1 MDPLTLFALA
11 NGAVKLVK
19 EGCKLYKD
27 IKGAAGDIKDVL
39 KDLDDQFHTA
49 HKDRP
54 PTVAEQNQLIE
65 EKNRIIRL
73 NKQDGETSNIYT
85 QIGEQLGVYFDNLH
99 KCYAIFEEEERRSK
113 TEVYHGE
120 DSIGKRALQRV
131 LLKKQLD
138 AMGTELREIMVY
150 QSPPE
155 LGALWTEVQ
164 AMMEVVGK
172 EQAIAI
178 SAEMRRNSQRAIIKR
193 KQIKKLKYKAYC
205 WSISFVA
212 ILYICWLIWAVVQIR
227 IDAKP
232 ELGRCLIP
240 KGYPGYVW
248 YNNLKW
254 IDCEISLT
262 SIDNLRKDYE
272 NLNNFYRG
280 SSFADFSVRRQ
291 T

>member
-27 IKGAAGDIKDVL
+27 IKGAAGDVKDVL
-39 KDLDDQFHTA
+39 KDLDEQFHIA

-54 PTVAEQNQLIE
+54 PTVAEQNQFIQ
-65 EKNRIIRL
+65 EKNRVINL
-73 NKQDGETSNIYT
+73 NKQSGDTSNIYT
-85 QIGEQLGVYFDNLH
+85 EIGQHLGVYFDILF
-99 KCYAIFEEEERRSK
+99 KCYAIFEEEERRAK

-138 AMGTELREIMVY
+138 AMRAELREIMVY

-155 LGALWTEVQ
+155 LGALWTEVE

-172 EQAIAI
+172 EQAILI
-178 SAEMRRNSQRAIIKR
+178 TQEMQRDRMAAMAKRRRINHIKCEAW
-193 KQIKKLKYKAYC
+193 KYG
-205 WSISFVA
+205 IVITF
-212 ILYICWLIWAVVQIR
+212 ILYSIWLAWAVVQVR
-227 IDAKP
+227 IDARP

-240 KGYPGYVW
+240 KGTWPYEY

-254 IDCEISLT
+254 VDCDPKLSVDTLKE
-262 SIDNLRKDYE
+262 DYE
-272 NLNNFYRG
+272 NLNYFYNG
-280 SSFADFSVRRQ
+280 SSFTIASSRQ
-291 T
+291 QA

>member
-39 KDLDDQFHTA
+39 QDLDDQFNTA
-49 HKDRP
+49 HKDKP
-54 PTVAEQNQLIE
+54 PTVAEKNQYIE
-65 EKNRIIRL
+65 EKNRVINL
-73 NKQDGETSNIYT
+73 NKQAGDTSNIYT
-85 QIGEQLGVYFDNLH
+85 EIGQQLGVYFDNLF

-131 LLKKQLD
+131 LLRKQLD
-138 AMGTELREIMVY
+138 AMRAELREIMVY

-155 LGALWTEVQ
+155 LGALWTEVE

-172 EQAIAI
+172 EQAVAI
-178 SAEMRRNSQRAIIKR
+178 GMEMRRNAETARRKR
-193 KQIKKLKYKAYC
+193 KQMKKIKYKVLC
-205 WSISFVA
+205 WSMSSLAV
-212 ILYICWLIWAVVQIR
+212 LYLCWLIWAVVQVR
-227 IDAKP
+227 IEMQP
-232 ELGRCLIP
+232 ELGRCLLP
-240 KGYPGYVW
+240 KGGWLYRH

-254 IDCEISLT
+254 VDCEIN
-262 SIDNLRKDYE
+262 D
-272 NLNNFYRG
+272 
-280 SSFADFSVRRQ
+280 
-291 T
+291 